1 MSSVGHLTESA
12 AKMQPGVR
20 RMLVPVDGH
29 VVAADVHLRD
39 DGRLP
44 VVFQHGLLT
53 STAIASD
60 LFVDPAMESWV
71 SLSLPG
77 HHPGRL
83 AAGTRSVDLDAR
95 LFADL
100 AEAALARVLGDRR
113 VVAVGWSTGG
123 FAALALAIHHPRRV
137 AAVASLAGFADG
149 RAIAGSIA
157 WLAWLAGG
165 FVGSR
170 GLHAG
175 LWTGARLAW
184 LHDAV
189 VRSCT
194 APATA
199 LPPDRLAGMRSAFAR
214 HDPRELTTVLAALRD
229 LNLSAGLGTIRS
241 PVWVASGGLDS
252 LVPIDEAR
260 RIAAAIPTARLT
272 EYQAGGHLFFEEWP
286 GFAADF
292 AVWREGLPRA

>member
-1 MSSVGHLTESA
+1 
-12 AKMQPGVR
+12 MQPGAERV
-20 RMLVPVDGH
+20 LVPVDGH

-60 LFVDPAMESWV
+60 LFVDPATESWV

-83 AAGTRSVDLDAR
+83 AAGTRAADVDAN

-100 AEAALARVLGDRR
+100 AEAALARVLGERR
-113 VVAVGWSTGG
+113 VAAVGWSTGG
-123 FAALALAIHHPRRV
+123 FASLSLAIRHPRRV

-149 RAIAGSIA
+149 RAVTGSFA
-157 WLAWLAGG
+157 WLAWLARGV
-165 FVGSR
+165 VGAV
-170 GLHAG
+170 GLRAG
-175 LWTGARLAW
+175 LWAGGRSAW

-189 VRSCT
+189 VWSCAADGVVPADLLARLRSE
-194 APATA
+194 
-199 LPPDRLAGMRSAFAR
+199 FAS
-214 HDPRELTTVLAALRD
+214 HDPRSLVTVLAALRD
-229 LNLSAGLGTIRS
+229 LDISAGLGTIRV
-241 PVWVASGGLDS
+241 PVWVAAGGRDP
-252 LVPIDEAR
+252 LVPINEAR

-272 EYQAGGHLFFEEWP
+272 EYGSAGHLFFREWP
-286 GFAADF
+286 RLRHDFAA
-292 AVWREGLPRA
+292 WREGLPRA